1 MRSGKSKLVIAV
13 DFDGTVVEHRYPE
26 IGDVIPGAFEVLHEL
41 QEKGHKLIL
50 WTVRD
55 GIDLQAAI
63 DFCLDHGIMF
73 YAANE
78 SHPNEEFNKYISRKI
93 DCDIFI
99 DDRNVGGFLGWEKI
113 REILIPDSPN
123 IKRNQEKKAESKPKK
138 GFFGKLFEKE

>member
-26 IGDVIPGAFEVLHEL
+26 IGVVIPGAFEVLHEL